1 MVAHGREMGL
11 LKSFLVLLLL
21 GLLPQ
26 KSLAEDAPVVVELF
40 TSQGCSS
47 CPPADELLREMS
59 ERPDVIALAFH
70 VDYWDYIGW
79 KDTFGN
85 PEFTLRQKG
94 YAHAQSARTI
104 YTPQFMIAGH
114 TAVGGAHPQE
124 IDALITEEAARAED
138 LHIQVVL
145 ADEGRIRISASPLVR
160 LQGPVQINL
169 VRYLPSAEVS
179 ITRGENKGRKI
190 DYANVVTSWQ
200 ILGTWSG
207 MGDLTVEAPYSGDER
222 GIVILQAADFGPIL
236 AAARID

>member
-11 LKSFLVLLLL
+11 VKSFLVLLLL
-21 GLLPQ
+21 GFFPQ

-59 ERPDVIALAFH
+59 KRPDVIALAFH

-104 YTPQFMIAGH
+104 YTPQFMIAGQ
-114 TAVGGAHPQE
+114 TAIGGAHPQE
-124 IDALITEEAARAED
+124 IDALIAEAATRPENVR
-138 LHIQVVL
+138 IQVVL
-145 ADEGRIRISASPLVR
+145 ADEGRIRISASPLAR

-169 VRYLPSAEVS
+169 VRYLPRAEVS
-179 ITRGENKGRKI
+179 ITRGENKGRRI

-207 MGDLTVEAPYSGDER
+207 RGELSVEAPYSGDER
-222 GIVILQAADFGPIL
+222 GVVILQAAGFGPIL
-236 AAARID
+236 SAARVD

>member
-11 LKSFLVLLLL
+11 VKSFLVLLLL
-21 GLLPQ
+21 GFFPQ

-59 ERPDVIALAFH
+59 KRPDVIALAFH

-104 YTPQFMIAGH
+104 YTPQFMIAGQ
-114 TAVGGAHPQE
+114 TAIGGAHPQE
-124 IDALITEEAARAED
+124 IDALIAEAATRPENVR
-138 LHIQVVL
+138 IQVVL
-145 ADEGRIRISASPLVR
+145 ADEGRIRISASPLAR

-169 VRYLPSAEVS
+169 VRYLPRAEVS
-179 ITRGENKGRKI
+179 ITRGENKGRRI

-207 MGDLTVEAPYSGDER
+207 RGELSVEAPYSGDER
-222 GIVILQAADFGPIL
+222 GVVILQAAGFGPIL
-236 AAARID
+236 SAARID

>member
-11 LKSFLVLLLL
+11 VKSFLVLLLL
-21 GLLPQ
+21 GFFPQ

-59 ERPDVIALAFH
+59 KRPDVIALAFH

-104 YTPQFMIAGH
+104 YTPQFMIAGQ
-114 TAVGGAHPQE
+114 TAIGGAHPHE
-124 IDALITEEAARAED
+124 IDALIAEAATRPENVR
-138 LHIQVVL
+138 IQVVL
-145 ADEGRIRISASPLVR
+145 ADEGRIRISASPLAR

-169 VRYLPSAEVS
+169 VRYLPRAEVS
-179 ITRGENKGRKI
+179 ITRGENKGRRI

-207 MGDLTVEAPYSGDER
+207 RGELSVEAPYSGDER
-222 GIVILQAADFGPIL
+222 GVVILQAADFGPIL
-236 AAARID
+236 SAARID

>member
-11 LKSFLVLLLL
+11 VKSFLVLLLL
-21 GLLPQ
+21 GFFPQ

-59 ERPDVIALAFH
+59 KRPDVIALAFH

-104 YTPQFMIAGH
+104 YTPQFMIAGQ
-114 TAVGGAHPQE
+114 TAIGGAHPQE
-124 IDALITEEAARAED
+124 IDALIAEAATRPENVR
-138 LHIQVVL
+138 IQVVL
-145 ADEGRIRISASPLVR
+145 ADEGRIRISASPLAR

-169 VRYLPSAEVS
+169 VRYLPRAEVS
-179 ITRGENKGRKI
+179 ITRGENKGRRI

-207 MGDLTVEAPYSGDER
+207 RGELSVEAPYSGDER
-222 GIVILQAADFGPIL
+222 GVVILQAAEFGPIR

>member
-11 LKSFLVLLLL
+11 VKSFLVLLLM

-26 KSLAEDAPVVVELF
+26 KSFAEDAPVVVELF

-47 CPPADELLREMS
+47 CPPADDLLREMS
-59 ERPDVIALAFH
+59 DRPDVIALAFH

-104 YTPQFMIAGH
+104 YTPQFMIAGQ
-114 TAVGGAHPQE
+114 TAIGGAHPQE
-124 IDALITEEAARAED
+124 IDALIAEWASQAEKVS
-138 LHIQVVL
+138 IQVFV
-145 ADEGRIRISASPLVR
+145 AEEGRIRISASPLAR

-179 ITRGENKGRKI
+179 ITRGENKGRRI
-190 DYANVVTSWQ
+190 DYANVVTSWK

-207 MGDLTVEAPYSGDER
+207 RGELTVEAPYLGEER
-222 GIVILQAADFGPIL
+222 GVVILQAADFGPIL